1 MARAASKAQAEM
13 APGTWLVSLEFA
25 VPGVLPHAQ
34 LRAPGGR
41 VVWIYRL
48 PLQGQSK

>member
-1 MARAASKAQAEM
+1 M

-48 PLQGQSK
+48 PLRGQRK